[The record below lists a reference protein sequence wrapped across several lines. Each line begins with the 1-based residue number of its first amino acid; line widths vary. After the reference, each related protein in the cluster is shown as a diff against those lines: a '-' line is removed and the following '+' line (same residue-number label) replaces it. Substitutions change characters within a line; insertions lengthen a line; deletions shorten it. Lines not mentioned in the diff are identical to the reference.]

1 MCSTMSDNHGNG
13 LALLYVH
20 QDISLNYDA
29 VIDDFTKN
37 IRCLQ
42 F

>member
-1 MCSTMSDNHGNG
+1 MTDNRLNG

-20 QDISLNYDA
+20 QDIPLNHHT
-29 VIDDFTKN
+29 VIDDFAKTN
-37 IRCLQ
+37 PRLQ